1 MSTTVFFATQ
11 IIIVGTVLTV
21 FAMKYFSA
29 LRTAQAQIAAN
40 DAYKALAEKT
50 AMAGTEAA
58 AALAAIKADMAE
70 TKSRLAAI
78 EKVLKEVE

>member
-11 IIIVGTVLTV
+11 IIIFGTVLTV
-21 FAMKYFSA
+21 FAMKYVTA
-29 LRTAQAQIAAN
+29 TRTAQAQIAAN
-40 DAYKALAEKT
+40 DAYKALAEK
-50 AMAGTEAA
+50 AAAAGAEAA